1 MLTIDRIE
9 GKIVV
14 ADNDGEHTELDI
26 SLFDGDISE
35 GDVIV
40 RLPDGR
46 YRADK
51 TATEKRR
58 KEILDLQNSLW
69 N

>member
-9 GKIVV
+9 GKIVA
-14 ADNDGEHTELDI
+14 ADNGGECIELDI

-40 RLPDGR
+40 RTPCGR

-51 TATEKRR
+51 DATDKRR
-58 KEILDLQNSLW
+58 KNIINLQNSLW
-69 N
+69 E